1 MCAIGEESE
10 KENIMNRRRLKFQII
25 VGVMFV
31 AALVYGI
38 STISLIG
45 HRPVVIFIVEALA
58 ILALGVTF
66 GYSLFRKSNKK
77 TLKKLGEIT
86 ILLLFIYGLTELAC
100 NQIYQN
106 KVENILI
113 EEVDLSKVSD
123 GIYIG
128 ECSVDYIRAKVE
140 VEVKAHQIVNIEL
153 LEHINERGEKA
164 ESIIDKIIEQQS
176 IDVDAVTSATNSSKV
191 IKQAVENALLKGMK

>member
-1 MCAIGEESE
+1 M
-10 KENIMNRRRLKFQII
+10 
-25 VGVMFV
+25 
-31 AALVYGI
+31 
-38 STISLIG
+38 
-45 HRPVVIFIVEALA
+45 
-58 ILALGVTF
+58 
-66 GYSLFRKSNKK
+66 
-77 TLKKLGEIT
+77 
-86 ILLLFIYGLTELAC
+86 FIYGLTELAC